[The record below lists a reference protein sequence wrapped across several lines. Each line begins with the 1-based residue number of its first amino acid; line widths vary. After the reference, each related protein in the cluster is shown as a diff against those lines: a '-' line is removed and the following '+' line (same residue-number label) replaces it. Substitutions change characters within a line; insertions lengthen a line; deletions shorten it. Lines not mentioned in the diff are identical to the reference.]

1 LRLGIEKDSFE
12 RVFPVALRVNN
23 MQTIIDLATHI
34 DDTFPMFFKNKIEAG
49 SGIRQ
54 TNSYSGVYL
63 LPLDGISKK
72 FSQMKTDI
80 HVLFLLFSILI
91 KVKLAVSAEGI
102 HENFMD

>member
-12 RVFPVALRVNN
+12 GVFPVALRVND

-34 DDTFPMFFKNKIEAG
+34 DDTFPVLFKNKIEAG
-49 SGIRQ
+49 PGIRQ

-63 LPLDGISKK
+63 LPLDGVSKK
-72 FSQMKTDI
+72 FSQMKTD
-80 HVLFLLFSILI
+80 VPFLFLLFIILI

>member
-1 LRLGIEKDSFE
+1 
-12 RVFPVALRVNN
+12 
-23 MQTIIDLATHI
+23 MQTIIDLAAHI
-34 DDTFPMFFKNKIEAG
+34 DDTFPVLFKNKIEAG

-63 LPLDGISKK
+63 LPLDGVSKK

-80 HVLFLLFSILI
+80 SFLFFLLIILI